1 MATSPSK
8 PQKPTDAAPKNV
20 DVPAAA
26 AVKETAPA
34 VDVDSKPE
42 PKSHAKAEEK
52 AEKAEAR
59 AEAKAAKEPTYRDAA
74 TDYAAAILDLT
85 ESVASAVEY
94 VGTKRAALH
103 ELAPTYEDA
112 RLHMHAARLDS
123 ALKDL
128 IAANCGVRAMGADL
142 AAS

>member
-52 AEKAEAR
+52 KAEAR

-74 TDYAAAILDLT
+74 AEYAAAILDLT

-103 ELAPTYEDA
+103 DLAPTYEDS